1 MDKVNFARLKYYD
14 KNRHATWLELFFDL
28 VFVAGIGSS
37 AHILAHTHSG
47 HIEWG
52 SIVAFIVS
60 FTPLWWIWSTH
71 TCFSNKFDTDTR
83 GMRLVT
89 LSIMLLFTL
98 MAAVFSDHI
107 LGHYKYKWFVIF
119 YAFIRFIQAAKYFY
133 VSSLAGEFQAFAK
146 RMVVVIT
153 VGALLAV
160 PTMFLEENLKA
171 YFLVGIIVC
180 EMIGVYFVTKNSKI
194 MRAHQSH
201 LVERIGL
208 LSIIL
213 LGESIIALVGGLRGA
228 QWENMSI
235 LTTVTGFTLIGF
247 IWWIYFDSFP
257 YLERARKFG
266 HGFAL
271 VYSHFAFCVGLA
283 MLANLILLTI
293 TSKISVVDF
302 QIQAI
307 VGMTLFYIGKQF
319 SYFVYFPTYRLNN
332 VVNSVV
338 CIGVTALSVMFMQ
351 PKYAL
356 IGMTLAMAIYTFSNL
371 YWTLKKDAKEFL
383 LPAEH

>member
-1 MDKVNFARLKYYD
+1 LNNVNFARLKYYD
-14 KNRHATWLELFFDL
+14 KHRHATWLELFFDL
-28 VFVAGIGSS
+28 VFVA
-37 AHILAHTHSG
+37 
-47 HIEWG
+47 
-52 SIVAFIVS
+52 
-60 FTPLWWIWSTH
+60 WSTH

-89 LSIMLLFTL
+89 LFIMLLFIL
-98 MAAVFSDHI
+98 MAAVYSDHI
-107 LGHYKYKWFVIF
+107 LDHYKYKWFVVF
-119 YAFIRFIQAAKYFY
+119 YVLIRVAQSAKYFY
-133 VSSLAGEFQAFAK
+133 VASLAGEYQTFAK
-146 RMVVVIT
+146 RMAIVLLI
-153 VGALLAV
+153 GAIFVV
-160 PTMFLEENLKA
+160 PTIFLEEQLKA
-171 YFLVGIIVC
+171 YILLGIIIL
-180 EMIGVYFVTKNSKI
+180 EMVGVYIVTNTTKI

-235 LTTVTGFTLIGF
+235 VTTITGFTLIGF

-257 YLERARKFG
+257 YLERAKKFG

-271 VYSHFAFCVGLA
+271 MYSHFAFCVGLA

-307 VGMTLFYIGKQF
+307 VGMTLFYVGKQF

-338 CIGVTALSVMFMQ
+338 CIGVTALSVLYMQ

-356 IGMTLAMAIYTFSNL
+356 IGIAAGMAIYTFSNL
-371 YWTLKKDAKEFL
+371 YWTLKKDAKEYL
-383 LPAEH
+383 LPLEH